1 MVDAENINSRIEQAQ
16 KLKESLEVK
25 LEKVKGTPR
34 EEEFTLQIEKIDAL
48 IAHLKQELGE

>member
-1 MVDAENINSRIEQAQ
+1 MADAENINSRIEQAQ

-34 EEEFTLQIEKIDAL
+34 EEDFTLQIEKIDAL

>member
-1 MVDAENINSRIEQAQ
+1 MADAENINSRIEQAQ

-25 LEKVKGTPR
+25 LKKVKGTPR
-34 EEEFTLQIEKIDAL
+34 EEEFTLQIEKVDAL